1 MKKDEYNVV
10 KITNEDENLSFEFG
24 LTQKNESTSYPDNED
39 KRRDDLNDACI
50 CWCVDSYHRSWFT
63 GFSSRYSR
71 WYLHCL

>member
-39 KRRDDLNDACI
+39 KRRDDLNDAPTSNEVKHLDI
-50 CWCVDSYHRSWFT
+50 IFY
-63 GFSSRYSR
+63 
-71 WYLHCL
+71 